1 MLASFTQVVF
11 LRVYSFSGSCV
22 TNEGTEVQ
30 NGLYPGELLVCV
42 CVDLSSSFPS
52 RSGPSL
58 EVWVRPVPPSFLSG
72 SQGRCGRNSCRARK
86 AQGFLPG
93 QTWVGKKNFFFLQWL
108 WGCLQILGGMQD
120 SFHHYSELVF
130 IERDS

>member
-42 CVDLSSSFPS
+42 CGSKQFLPLQVRSQPGGLGEACASFLPLRVPGEMWQKLLPCPKGS
-52 RSGPSL
+52 GLPSGPDL
-58 EVWVRPVPPSFLSG
+58 G
-72 SQGRCGRNSCRARK
+72 
-86 AQGFLPG
+86 
-93 QTWVGKKNFFFLQWL
+93 GKKKFFFSSMALGMPANFRWHARLLPPLQ
-108 WGCLQILGGMQD
+108 
-120 SFHHYSELVF
+120 
-130 IERDS
+130 